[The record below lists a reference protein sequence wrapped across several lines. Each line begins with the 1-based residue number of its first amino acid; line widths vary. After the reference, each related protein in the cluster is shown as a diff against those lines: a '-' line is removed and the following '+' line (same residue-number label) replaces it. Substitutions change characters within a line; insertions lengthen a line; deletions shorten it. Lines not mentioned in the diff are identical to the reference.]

1 MSENVFYDIV
11 LNLKSL
17 DNLTEG
23 FPIECTEKGRKK
35 INEFKEQNGCVIT
48 AIGNSNKGK
57 SYILSKISEFD
68 IPSGYHVTTHGLS
81 ILFPDNLTKE
91 SNNRYIILDTE
102 GSQNA
107 ITINDEKREEIE
119 KLKEDEKIEK
129 TEEISR
135 DKQMTENFLQA
146 FALDSSHIVIAVVG
160 QLTFQDQKFLNRT
173 KEISKQKKLFIVHN
187 LMFLES
193 KEQVENY
200 IKDTIKASLFFKLEE
215 QPMIKFGQNN
225 KNEKDNKKDDK
236 NDKDHRYIYVEEI
249 GDEKN
254 INHIIHL
261 ILAREGTEAGK
272 YYNTTTI
279 DYLRNNIISV
289 TKQSKFDVIEKF
301 KKFLCVNASQ
311 YFDVPN
317 MSENQLERAQIIN
330 SKNIEC
336 DGNTFKLNIDFD
348 LKLKKCFT
356 DEIGLI
362 SYKGLMITPP
372 FSYFKKDGKF
382 TIQIEYC
389 GVLEH
394 YTIKKYISNG
404 QYKFNIVGKTKS
416 EESDSKILVSHI
428 DEGDFVLSFA
438 VGLDYIVIKKNEYEE
453 ENDKKNGIL
462 NIIYEISEKEIKGND
477 DGEDLGDED
486 DW

>member
-1 MSENVFYDIV
+1 MSVDDVYDII
-11 LNLKSL
+11 LDLKSL
-17 DNLTEG
+17 SNLKEG
-23 FPIECTEKGRKK
+23 FNINYTEKGRNK
-35 INEFKEQNGCVIT
+35 INEFKIQDGCVIT

-57 SYILSKISEFD
+57 SFILSKISELE
-68 IPSGYHVTTHGLS
+68 IPSGYHVTTRGLS
-81 ILFPDNLTKE
+81 ILFPDNLTKN
-91 SNNRYIILDTE
+91 SNNRYIVLDTE

-107 ITINDEKREEIE
+107 ITIDNEKREEIE
-119 KLKEDEKIEK
+119 KLKEEQKIEK

-135 DKQMTENFLQA
+135 DKQMTENFLQS

-160 QLTFQDQKFLNRT
+160 QLTFQDQKFLNRI
-173 KEISKQKKLFIVHN
+173 KEFSKRKDLFIIHN
-187 LMFLES
+187 LMFLE
-193 KEQVENY
+193 KKDQVQTY
-200 IKDTIKASLFFKLEE
+200 IKDTIEASLFFKLEK
-215 QPMIKFGQNN
+215 QIMINLGN
-225 KNEKDNKKDDK
+225 KEKDNEL
-236 NDKDHRYIYVEEI
+236 RYIYVEEI
-249 GDEKN
+249 GDDEKKKK
-254 INHIIHL
+254 NHIIHL
-261 ILAREGTEAGK
+261 ILAREGTEAGN
-272 YYNTTTI
+272 YYNKTTI
-279 DYLRNNIISV
+279 DYLRKNIISV

-330 SKNIEC
+330 SKDIEC
-336 DGNTFKLNIDFD
+336 DGVTFKLNIDFD

-389 GVLEH
+389 GKLDH
-394 YTIKKYISNG
+394 YTVKKYITNG

-438 VGLDYIVIKKNEYEE
+438 VGLDYIVIKSNKYEE
-453 ENDKKNGIL
+453 DNDKRNGIL
-462 NIIYEISEKEIKGND
+462 NIIYEISEKEIKDND
-477 DGEDLGDED
+477 DGEDLGGDD

>member
-1 MSENVFYDIV
+1 MSENAFYDIV

-17 DNLTEG
+17 SNLKEG
-23 FPIECTEKGRKK
+23 FPIEYTEKGRKK
-35 INEFKEQNGCVIT
+35 IDEFKKEDVCVIT

-57 SYILSKISEFD
+57 SYILSKISEFN

-81 ILFPDNLTKE
+81 ILFPDNLIKE
-91 SNNRYIILDTE
+91 LNKRFIILDTE

-107 ITINDEKREEIE
+107 ITIDDVKRKEIE
-119 KLKEDEKIEK
+119 ELKEEKKIEK

-135 DKQMTENFLQA
+135 DKQMTENFLQS
-146 FALDSSHIVIAVVG
+146 FALESSHIVIAVVG
-160 QLTFQDQKFLNRT
+160 QLTFQDQKFLNRI
-173 KEISKQKKLFIVHN
+173 KEFSKRKDLFIVHN

-193 KEQVENY
+193 KDQVENY
-200 IKDTIKASLFFKLEE
+200 IKDTIEASLFFKLEK
-215 QPMIKFGQNN
+215 QTMINLGN
-225 KNEKDNKKDDK
+225 KKNENEKDDEL
-236 NDKDHRYIYVEEI
+236 RYIYVEEI
-249 GDEKN
+249 GDDEKKKKN
-254 INHIIHL
+254 NIIHL

-317 MSENQLERAQIIN
+317 MSENQLERAQIIT
-330 SKNIEC
+330 SKDIEC
-336 DGNTFKLNIDFD
+336 DDNSFKLNTESN

-356 DEIGLI
+356 DEIGII

-394 YTIKKYISNG
+394 YTVKKYITNG
-404 QYKFNIVGKTKS
+404 QYKFNIVGKTKK
-416 EESDSKILVSHI
+416 ESDSKILVSHI

-438 VGLDYIVIKKNEYEE
+438 VGLDYIVIKSNEYDED
-453 ENDKKNGIL
+453 NDKKNGIL
-462 NIIYEISEKEIKGND
+462 NIIYEISEKEIKEND
-477 DGEDLGDED
+477 DGSDLGGDDE
-486 DW
+486 

>member
-1 MSENVFYDIV
+1 MSENEFYDIV

-17 DNLTEG
+17 SNLKEG
-23 FPIECTEKGRKK
+23 FPIDYTENGRNK
-35 INEFKEQNGCVIT
+35 IKSLKEQNGCVIT

-57 SYILSKISEFD
+57 SYILSKISEFN

-91 SNNRYIILDTE
+91 LNKRYIILDTE

-107 ITINDEKREEIE
+107 ITIDDEKREEIE

-160 QLTFQDQKFLNRT
+160 QLTFQDQKFLNRI
-173 KEISKQKKLFIVHN
+173 KEISKRKNLFIVHN
-187 LMFLES
+187 LMFLE
-193 KEQVENY
+193 KKDQVETY
-200 IKDTIKASLFFKLEE
+200 IKDTIEASLFFKLEK
-215 QPMIKFGQNN
+215 QTMINLGN
-225 KNEKDNKKDDK
+225 KKKEKEKDDEL
-236 NDKDHRYIYVEEI
+236 RYIYVEEI
-249 GDEKN
+249 DDEKKN
-254 INHIIHL
+254 NIIHL
-261 ILAREGTEAGK
+261 IMAREGTEAGN
-272 YYNTTTI
+272 YYNKTTI
-279 DYLRNNIISV
+279 DYLRDSIISV
-289 TKQSKFDVIEKF
+289 TRQSKFDVIEKF

-317 MSENQLERAQIIN
+317 MSDNQLERAQIIN
-330 SKNIEC
+330 SKDIEC

-389 GVLEH
+389 GKLEH
-394 YTIKKYISNG
+394 CTVKKYINNG

-453 ENDKKNGIL
+453 ENDERNGIL
-462 NIIYEISEKEIKGND
+462 NIIYEIGEIQD
-477 DGEDLGDED
+477 DDNEEVFKDD

>member
-1 MSENVFYDIV
+1 MSENEFYDIV

-23 FPIECTEKGRKK
+23 FPIEYTENGRNK
-35 INEFKEQNGCVIT
+35 IKSLKEEKGCVIT

-57 SYILSKISEFD
+57 SYILSKISDFK
-68 IPSGYHVTTHGLS
+68 IPIGYHVTTRGLS
-81 ILFPDNLTKE
+81 ILFPNNLTKE
-91 SNNRYIILDTE
+91 SNRRYIILDTE

-107 ITINDEKREEIE
+107 ITIDEEKRKEIE
-119 KLKEDEKIEK
+119 GLEENEKIEK

-135 DKQMTENFLQA
+135 DKQMTENFLQS

-160 QLTFQDQKFLNRT
+160 QLTFQDQKFLNRI
-173 KEISKQKKLFIVHN
+173 KEFSKRKDLFIVHN
-187 LMFLES
+187 LMFLEK
-193 KEQVENY
+193 KEQVKTY
-200 IKDTIKASLFFKLEE
+200 IKDTIEASLFFKLEK
-215 QPMIKFGQNN
+215 QTMINLGN
-225 KNEKDNKKDDK
+225 KDKEKDDEL
-236 NDKDHRYIYVEEI
+236 RYFYVEEL
-249 GDEKN
+249 GDEEKKKK
-254 INHIIHL
+254 NHIIHL
-261 ILAREGTEAGK
+261 ILAREGTEAGN
-272 YYNTTTI
+272 YYNETTI
-279 DYLRNNIISV
+279 DYLRDNIIAIP
-289 TKQSKFDVIEKF
+289 KQSKFDVIEKF
-301 KKFLCVNASQ
+301 KKFLCINASQ

-330 SKNIEC
+330 SKDIEC
-336 DGNTFKLNIDFD
+336 DDNSFKLNIDFD

-372 FSYFKKDGKF
+372 FSYFKKDNKF

-394 YTIKKYISNG
+394 YTVKKYISNG

-438 VGLDYIVIKKNEYEE
+438 VGLDYIVIKSNEYKE

-462 NIIYEISEKEIKGND
+462 NIIYEIGEIQD
-477 DGEDLGDED
+477 DDNEQVFKDD

>member
-1 MSENVFYDIV
+1 MSENAFYDIV

-17 DNLTEG
+17 SNLKEG
-23 FPIECTEKGRKK
+23 FQINYTEKGRNK
-35 INEFKEQNGCVIT
+35 INEFKKEDGCVIT

-57 SYILSKISEFD
+57 SYILSKISEFK

-91 SNNRYIILDTE
+91 LNKRFIILDTE

-107 ITINDEKREEIE
+107 ITIDDEKREEIE
-119 KLKEDEKIEK
+119 KLKEEKKIEK

-135 DKQMTENFLQA
+135 DKQMTENFLQS
-146 FALDSSHIVIAVVG
+146 FALESSHIVIAVVG
-160 QLTFQDQKFLNRT
+160 QLTFQDQKFLNRI
-173 KEISKQKKLFIVHN
+173 KEISKRKNLFIVHN
-187 LMFLES
+187 LMFLE
-193 KEQVENY
+193 KKDQVETY
-200 IKDTIKASLFFKLEE
+200 IKDTIEASLFFKLEK
-215 QPMIKFGQNN
+215 QIMINLGN
-225 KNEKDNKKDDK
+225 KEKEKDNEL
-236 NDKDHRYIYVEEI
+236 RYIYVEEI
-249 GDEKN
+249 GDDEKKK
-254 INHIIHL
+254 NHIILL
-261 ILAREGTEAGK
+261 IMAREGTEAGN
-272 YYNTTTI
+272 YYNKTTI
-279 DYLRNNIISV
+279 DYLRDNIIAIP
-289 TKQSKFDVIEKF
+289 KQSKFDVIEKF

-317 MSENQLERAQIIN
+317 MSENQLERAQIIT
-330 SKNIEC
+330 SKDIEC
-336 DGNTFKLNIDFD
+336 DDNTFKLNIDSD

-389 GVLEH
+389 GKLEH
-394 YTIKKYISNG
+394 CTVKKYITNG

-416 EESDSKILVSHI
+416 EESNSKILVSHI

-438 VGLDYIVIKKNEYEE
+438 VGLDYIVIKSNEYEKVDDE
-453 ENDKKNGIL
+453 RNGIL
-462 NIIYEISEKEIKGND
+462 NIIYEISEKEIKDND
-477 DGEDLGDED
+477 DGEDLGGDD

>member
-1 MSENVFYDIV
+1 MSENAFYDIV

-17 DNLTEG
+17 GNLKEG
-23 FPIECTEKGRKK
+23 FPIEYTEKGRKK
-35 INEFKEQNGCVIT
+35 IDEFKKENGCVIT

-57 SYILSKISEFD
+57 SFILSKISELE
-68 IPSGYHVTTHGLS
+68 IPSGYHVTTRGLS
-81 ILFPDNLTKE
+81 ILFPDNLTKD
-91 SNNRYIILDTE
+91 SNKRFIILDTE

-107 ITINDEKREEIE
+107 ITIDDEKREEIE
-119 KLKEDEKIEK
+119 KLKEEKKIEK

-135 DKQMTENFLQA
+135 DKQMTENFLQS

-160 QLTFQDQKFLNRT
+160 QLTFQDQKFLNRI
-173 KEISKQKKLFIVHN
+173 KELSKRKNLFIIHN
-187 LMFLES
+187 LMFLE
-193 KEQVENY
+193 KKDQVENY
-200 IKDTIKASLFFKLEE
+200 IKDTIEAALFFKLEK
-215 QPMIKFGQNN
+215 QTMINLGN
-225 KNEKDNKKDDK
+225 KKKENEKDNEL
-236 NDKDHRYIYVEEI
+236 RYIYVEEI
-249 GDEKN
+249 GDDEKKKK
-254 INHIIHL
+254 NHIIHL
-261 ILAREGTEAGK
+261 ILAREGTEAGN
-272 YYNTTTI
+272 YYNETTI
-279 DYLRNNIISV
+279 DFLRDNIIAIP
-289 TKQSKFDVIEKF
+289 KQSKFDVIEKF

-330 SKNIEC
+330 SKDIEC
-336 DGNTFKLNIDFD
+336 DDNTFKLNIDSD

-394 YTIKKYISNG
+394 FTVKKYISNG

-438 VGLDYIVIKKNEYEE
+438 VGLDYIVIKSNEYKKVDDE
-453 ENDKKNGIL
+453 KNGIL
-462 NIIYEISEKEIKGND
+462 NIIYDISEKEIKEND
-477 DGEDLGDED
+477 DGEDLGGDDE
-486 DW
+486 W